1 MMDIALLI
9 LRLVIG
15 LTFMAYGSQ
24 KLFGWFGGYGL
35 NGTAQWMES
44 LGMKPGKVA
53 AVGAGASELLGGLLL
68 VLGLWTGIGAALI
81 ILTMVVAIATVHGKN
96 GYWNGKGGF
105 EYNLLIIAAALV
117 LALAGPGS
125 ISL

>member
-1 MMDIALLI
+1 MDIALFI
-9 LRLVIG
+9 LRLVMGI
-15 LTFMAYGSQ
+15 TFLGYGSQ

-35 NGTAQWMES
+35 TGTGQWMES
-44 LGMKPGKVA
+44 LGLKPGKIA
-53 AVGAGASELLGGLLL
+53 AFGAGASEIIGGLLL
-68 VLGLWTGIGAALI
+68 LLGVWTGVGAALI
-81 ILTMVVAIATVHGKN
+81 ILTMIVAIATVHGKN

>member
-1 MMDIALLI
+1 MDIALLI

-15 LTFMAYGSQ
+15 LTFLGYGSQ

-35 NGTAQWMES
+35 NGTGQWMES
-44 LGMKPGKVA
+44 LGLNPGKLA
-53 AVGAGASELLGGLLL
+53 AFGAGASEMLGGLLL
-68 VLGLWTGIGAALI
+68 VLGLWMGLGAALI
-81 ILTMVVAIATVHGKN
+81 ILTMIVAIAAVHGKN

-117 LALAGPGS
+117 LAFAGPGS